1 MSVEPIG
8 RGAPAPL
15 SFDHL
20 RRLSDD
26 TGLLEHALGRV
37 PRRREGYTTDDN
49 TRALWLVTE
58 WLSLREEAG
67 LSGADVR
74 LLEELAGVYLA
85 FLLWNQEEDGWWH
98 NNVAYDRTWEPEE
111 RSHDCQGRAVWAC
124 ADAWIRL
131 PLKERGTAYF
141 MLQRALRTL
150 DGIESL
156 RGQAYAL
163 AACAHLLEAAEA
175 GAIECPAEWTSQLAH
190 HLVRLEKSLVSAFR
204 SQADGQWDWFE
215 PVMTY
220 ANGLLPWALLRACR
234 VTGHPEALETGLRSL
249 RFLLRCMTAPEGWLR
264 PVGNAGWAAPGSVSR
279 WDQQPLELFKLA
291 LALDEAETALRRLD
305 GAAGGAAAGAAGGGT
320 GAVPGGVADVA
331 AEGAVTRGA
340 ANIALES
347 AVTRGAAGVATE
359 DAAAGGLAG
368 IAAEDAAAGGL
379 FGVAGGAAA
388 DVTAGRA
395 AAAAA
400 GGVASRAA
408 AVATVGMAGAVSP
421 EVRSLPAALD
431 RLREMKM
438 RCLQWFDG
446 YNDLGVPMADPWDG
460 SCSDGLQADGPN
472 RNCGAEAT
480 ISYLMTRALCLKGR
494 AADGG

>member
-1 MSVEPIG
+1 MSVEPVG
-8 RGAPAPL
+8 RGAAAPL

-49 TRALWLVTE
+49 ARALWLATE
-58 WLSLREEAG
+58 WLSLRDKAG

-74 LLEELAGVYLA
+74 LLGELAGVYLA

-98 NNVAYDRTWEPEE
+98 NNVAYDRTWEPET

-131 PLKERGTAYF
+131 PLQERGTAYF
-141 MLQRALRTL
+141 MLQRALGTL
-150 DGIESL
+150 DGIASL

-163 AACAHLLEAAEA
+163 AACAHLLEAGAKGAVELPADWEA
-175 GAIECPAEWTSQLAH
+175 RLWR
-190 HLVRLEKSLVSAFR
+190 HLLRLERNLIRAFR
-204 SQADGQWDWFE
+204 SRADQRWDWFE

-220 ANGLLPWALLRACR
+220 GNGLLPWALLRGYR
-234 VTGHPEALETGLRSL
+234 VTRRPEALETGLKSL

-264 PVGNAGWAAPGSVSR
+264 PVGNSGWARPGAVSR

-291 LALDEAETALRRLD
+291 LALDEAESALLRLD
-305 GAAGGAAAGAAGGGT
+305 GATHGTAGVMAGRVAGGLSGGLAEGMASRGVNGAASGLTTDESTGLSPDAASGATGLAAGAGVRTAHDAADGWSTGPAYGSAASTTVIIRDPVVAGGNGRLAERAAAGA
-320 GAVPGGVADVA
+320 
-331 AEGAVTRGA
+331 
-340 ANIALES
+340 L
-347 AVTRGAAGVATE
+347 
-359 DAAAGGLAG
+359 
-368 IAAEDAAAGGL
+368 
-379 FGVAGGAAA
+379 
-388 DVTAGRA
+388 
-395 AAAAA
+395 
-400 GGVASRAA
+400 
-408 AVATVGMAGAVSP
+408 P
-421 EVRSLPAALD
+421 ELRSLPAACAN
-431 RLREMKM
+431 LREMKM

-480 ISYLMTRALCLKGR
+480 ISYLMTRALCMKGR
-494 AADGG
+494 AADGD

>member
-1 MSVEPIG
+1 MSVEPVG
-8 RGAPAPL
+8 RGAAAPL

-49 TRALWLVTE
+49 ARALWLATE
-58 WLSLREEAG
+58 WLSLRDKAG

-74 LLEELAGVYLA
+74 LLGELAGVYLA

-98 NNVAYDRTWEPEE
+98 NNVAYDRTWEPET

-124 ADAWIRL
+124 ADAWVRL

-141 MLQRALRTL
+141 MLQRALGTL
-150 DGIESL
+150 DGIASL

-163 AACAHLLEAAEA
+163 AACAHLLEPGARGAVELSADWEA
-175 GAIECPAEWTSQLAH
+175 RLWR
-190 HLVRLEKSLVSAFR
+190 HLLRLEKNLVRAFR
-204 SQADGQWDWFE
+204 SRADGRWDWFE

-220 ANGLLPWALLRACR
+220 GNGLLPWALLRGYR
-234 VTGHPEALETGLRSL
+234 VTRRPEALETGLRSL

-264 PVGNAGWAAPGSVSR
+264 PVGNAGWARPGAVSR

-291 LALDEAETALRRLD
+291 LALDEAESALLRLD
-305 GAAGGAAAGAAGGGT
+305 GTKHGTAGGAAG
-320 GAVPGGVADVA
+320 
-331 AEGAVTRGA
+331 R
-340 ANIALES
+340 
-347 AVTRGAAGVATE
+347 
-359 DAAAGGLAG
+359 
-368 IAAEDAAAGGL
+368 
-379 FGVAGGAAA
+379 VAGGWSGCPAAGMGNRSGNGA
-388 DVTAGRA
+388 ASGLTTGKSTGAPLKAASGAPGLAAGAGGRA
-395 AAAAA
+395 AYDAADEWTAGPAYGSAASPTVILTDTAVAGESGRLAGRPAA
-400 GGVASRAA
+400 GAP
-408 AVATVGMAGAVSP
+408 P
-421 EVRSLPAALD
+421 EVRSFPAALAG
-431 RLREMKM
+431 LREMRM

-494 AADGG
+494 AADGD